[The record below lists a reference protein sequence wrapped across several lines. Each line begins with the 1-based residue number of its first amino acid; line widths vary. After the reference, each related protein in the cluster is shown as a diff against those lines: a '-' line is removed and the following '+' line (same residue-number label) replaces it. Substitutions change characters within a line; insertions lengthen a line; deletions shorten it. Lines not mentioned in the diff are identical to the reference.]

1 MLTPQKK
8 EFIQFMLSAGV
19 LRFGQFV
26 TKSGRNTQYFVNTGL
41 YRTGAQLSRLGGCYA
56 TRLTSPISSTARR
69 PRTTARAALP

>member
-26 TKSGRNTQYFVNTGL
+26 TKSGRSTQYFVNTGL
-41 YRTGAQLSRLGGCYA
+41 YRTGRSSPGWAAA
-56 TRLTSPISSTARR
+56 TP
-69 PRTTARAALP
+69 PW